1 MPQDFTKKWESE
13 PREPVSDRI
22 REQIVPPEPLKQK
35 LEEAK
40 RKLNE
45 EIQALDRHSNRIQQ
59 KDDSLYKQLIKAYE
73 DHDTER
79 AKLLAGELAE
89 LRKVESKTRYGRFAL
104 ERAYARIEMAKD
116 IGDIAAALAPVNQVV
131 RNVKGTLDEFLPASS
146 SALGELSSL
155 MGDTMVS
162 FSNMLGDSSMLTPNS
177 EAANNILNEAAA
189 VAESRLKDK
198 IPNAESYE
206 AGLRQ

>member
-13 PREPVSDRI
+13 QKEPVSERI
-22 REQIVPPEPLKQK
+22 REQVAPQEPLRQK
-35 LEEAK
+35 LEAAK

-45 EIQALDRHSNRIQQ
+45 EIQSLDRHYQRMQQ
-59 KDDSLYKQLIKAYE
+59 KDDSINKQLVKAFE
-73 DHDTER
+73 DHDTEH

-89 LRKVESKTRYGRFAL
+89 LRKVKRQTQYGKYAL
-104 ERAYARIEMAKD
+104 EKAYSRIEMAKD

-131 RNVKGTLDEFLPASS
+131 RSVKGTLDEFLPASS
-146 SALGELSSL
+146 STMGELSNL
-155 MGDTMVS
+155 MNDTMMS
-162 FSNMLGDSSMLTPNS
+162 FSNILGDTSIMSPNN
-177 EAANNILNEAAA
+177 EDANKILSEAAA

-198 IPNAESYE
+198 IPNAEGYE

>member
-13 PREPVSDRI
+13 QREPVSDKI
-22 REQIVPPEPLKQK
+22 KEQVAPQEPLRQK
-35 LEEAK
+35 LESAK

-45 EIQALDRHSNRIQQ
+45 EILSLDRHYDKMQQ
-59 KDDSLYKQLIKAYE
+59 KDDSINKQLIKAFE
-73 DHDTER
+73 DHDTEH

-89 LRKVESKTRYGRFAL
+89 LRKVKKQTQYGKYAL
-104 ERAYARIEMAKD
+104 EKAYSRIDMAKD

-131 RNVKGTLDEFLPASS
+131 RSVKGTLDEFLPASS
-146 SALGELSSL
+146 STMGELSNL
-155 MGDTMVS
+155 MNDTMMS
-162 FSNMLGDSSMLTPNS
+162 FSNMLGGTSIMSPNN
-177 EAANNILNEAAA
+177 EDANKILREAAA

-198 IPNAESYE
+198 IPNADSYE